1 GVSAPRLGA
10 RALSALIAHSWPGNV
25 RELENVMEAAVL
37 LCQGGEIDL
46 DHLPG
51 ICVGAPMG
59 DPSASDLAQATS
71 RLLRAYASGDAPPLP
86 PLREARDA
94 FERAYLDAV
103 LARSNGNVTAAAK
116 VAGRN
121 RTDFYDLMRR
131 H

>member
-1 GVSAPRLGA
+1 MSAAPGA
-10 RALSALIAHSWPGNV
+10 VVVEEP
-25 RELENVMEAAVL
+25 
-37 LCQGGEIDL
+37 
-46 DHLPG
+46 
-51 ICVGAPMG
+51 APVG

-71 RLLRAYASGDAPPLP
+71 RLMSTYASGDAPPPP

-116 VAGRN
+116 LAGRN

-131 H
+131 HGCSPQDHKRD